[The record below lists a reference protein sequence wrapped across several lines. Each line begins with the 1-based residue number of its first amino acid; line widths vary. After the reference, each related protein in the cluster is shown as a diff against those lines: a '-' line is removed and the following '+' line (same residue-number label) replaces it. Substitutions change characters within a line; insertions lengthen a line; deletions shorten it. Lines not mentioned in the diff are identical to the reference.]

1 MSDVKLKHKNKKSS
15 FDIKAIQTDI
25 SPLRKV
31 IANYAKD
38 REGYKLETTNKVIF
52 RKLDRF

>member
-1 MSDVKLKHKNKKSS
+1 MSDVKVKHNKNKKSS

-31 IANYAKD
+31 ITNYAKN
-38 REGYKLETTNKVIF
+38 REALNLETTNKVNI
-52 RKLDRF
+52 RKLD

>member
-1 MSDVKLKHKNKKSS
+1 MSDVKVKHKNKKSS

-31 IANYAKD
+31 ITNYAKD
-38 REGYKLETTNKVIF
+38 RKVYKLETTNKVKF
-52 RKLDRF
+52 RKLD